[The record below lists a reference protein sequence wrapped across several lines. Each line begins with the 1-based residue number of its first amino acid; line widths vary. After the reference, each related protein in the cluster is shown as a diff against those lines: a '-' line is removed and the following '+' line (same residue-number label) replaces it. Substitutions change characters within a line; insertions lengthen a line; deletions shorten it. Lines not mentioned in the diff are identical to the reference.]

1 MQRAASPYQL
11 LMLKNK
17 KPPSPKRAPTRLVKS
32 KQLSVPK
39 KKVKKSSS
47 PNDIPADKVG
57 ADSRPARIKKNKKV
71 PSETSRQIATLKK
84 TVVESNRRI
93 SKLKSKGMR
102 SIIGDSVDQI
112 QHLLEVGSNESALSL
127 IQKRLLQSVI
137 DVLPFAENSIRNTEG
152 QRGVYQF
159 NSLITSMREL
169 MIDMQST
176 RDKGAIGAE
185 LIERVL
191 RPAFMDLAMT
201 LVQEEARFANAIG
214 DKLSTEN
221 YKVVRELNKELISR
235 VAEAIKEKYGE
246 AKAQAISF
254 LQG

>member
-1 MQRAASPYQL
+1 
-11 LMLKNK
+11 MLKNK
-17 KPPSPKRAPTRLVKS
+17 KPPSPKRAPTRLLKS
-32 KQLSVPK
+32 NQLSAPK

-57 ADSRPARIKKNKKV
+57 ADSRPARIKKKKV
-71 PSETSRQIATLKK
+71 PSETSRQLATLKK
-84 TVVESNRRI
+84 TVVESNSRRI

-221 YKVVRELNKELISR
+221 YRIARELNKELISR

>member
-17 KPPSPKRAPTRLVKS
+17 KPPSPKRAPTRLLKS
-32 KQLSVPK
+32 NQLSAPK

-57 ADSRPARIKKNKKV
+57 ADSRPARIKKKKV
-71 PSETSRQIATLKK
+71 PSETSRQLATLKK
-84 TVVESNRRI
+84 TVVESNSRRI

-221 YKVVRELNKELISR
+221 YRIARELNKELISR